1 MAGQKVKL
9 AFLFNHE
16 GLHQAAHSAPVLG
29 ALLRRW
35 ANVEIDALF
44 SSAEEQD
51 LVRDILAGQGVD
63 LNRCRRVMVLNI
75 PMVYHLAERFFGQFA
90 PFRRIA
96 VLRSHLP
103 LFREYD
109 ALVVPERTS
118 LLLKTRFGLT
128 RLKLIHTRHGA
139 GDRSQSWRAE
149 LRDFDFILLS
159 GPKARDRLLKLGHIR
174 EGGYAV
180 IGYPKFDTIDFQ
192 AKTSARMF
200 PNDRPTVLYA
210 PHFDPMLSS
219 WYDMGPAIVDY
230 FVKNQDFNLI
240 FAPHPMLFRWRMHI
254 SLHPFRVRL
263 RPNIAEK
270 AAAAPNIKIDLSSA
284 ALVDMTY
291 TLGADIYLGD
301 VSSQIYEFLWKPRP
315 CIFVDAQHLPWRGNP
330 DFLDWTAG
338 PVVSSIREL
347 GTALSTAMATHD
359 RYRKIQEDL
368 FCATFDLTDTPS
380 SERAADAIL
389 QFLGITVMRLVAT
402 R

>member
-1 MAGQKVKL
+1 MPGHKVKL

-16 GLHQAAHSAPVLG
+16 ALHQAAHSAPVLG

-44 SSAEEQD
+44 SSQEEKAFVAE
-51 LVRDILAGQGVD
+51 LLAAQGAD
-63 LNRCRRVMVLNI
+63 LNRCRQVMVLDI
-75 PMVYHLAERFFGQFA
+75 PKVYHLAERFFGQIS

-139 GDRSQSWRAE
+139 GDRSESWRAE

-159 GPKARDRLLKLGHIR
+159 GTKARDRLLKLGHIR
-174 EGGYAV
+174 EGNYAV
-180 IGYPKFDTIDFQ
+180 IGYPKFDAVDFQ
-192 AKTSARMF
+192 AKTSARLF
-200 PNDRPTVLYA
+200 ANSRPTVLYA
-210 PHFDPMLSS
+210 PHFDPTLSS
-219 WYDMGPAIVDY
+219 WYDLGPAILDY
-230 FVKNQDFNLI
+230 FVKNQDFNLV
-240 FAPHPMLFRWRMHI
+240 FAPHPMLFHWRLHV

-263 RPNIAEK
+263 RPNIPEK
-270 AAAAPNIKIDLSSA
+270 ASVAPNIKVDLSSA
-284 ALVDMTY
+284 ARVDMTY

-301 VSSQIYEFLWKPRP
+301 VSSQVYEFLWKPRP
-315 CIFVDAQHLPWRGNP
+315 CIFVNAQNLPWRDNP

-338 PVVSSIREL
+338 PVISSLHEL
-347 GTALSTAMATHD
+347 DAAMSTAMAMHD
-359 RYRKIQEDL
+359 RYRKTQEDL
-368 FCATFDLTDTPS
+368 FRTTFDLTDRPS

-389 QFLGITVMRLVAT
+389 QFLNIKNVRLVVA